1 MLFKIEIAKK
11 PYAAFAVFRKT
22 PHELAEEVKIAAVVK
37 WYEEG
42 LSSQSKAAEISG
54 LSRVQFLDCLRDHKV
69 SPFQLTPDELEDEC
83 R

>member
-1 MLFKIEIAKK
+1 MTSMTIDF
-11 PYAAFAVFRKT
+11 PDSAFAVFKKT
-22 PHELAEEVKIAAVVK
+22 PRELAEDVKIAAVVK

-42 LSSQSKAAEISG
+42 LISQSKAAEISG
-54 LSRVQFLDCLRDHKV
+54 ISRARFLDCLRDHKV